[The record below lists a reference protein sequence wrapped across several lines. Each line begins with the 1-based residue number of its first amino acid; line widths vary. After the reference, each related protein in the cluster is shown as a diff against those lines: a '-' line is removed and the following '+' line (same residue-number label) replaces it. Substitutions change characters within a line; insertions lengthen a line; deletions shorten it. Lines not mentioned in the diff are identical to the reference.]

1 MTRRFALRK
10 GPRPPLGVTSSST
23 TRHRPPGYSSTS
35 PTATSGTGIPYP
47 TPRHW
52 PYWVPEGAGP
62 VAPSHFLLALY
73 QLPTRP
79 GAWLLYQDPAFLQP
93 LGSSWKV
100 HENHSRSA
108 PVYLAARVA
117 TQGPR
122 GACVGHGRRV
132 TAPAEFARVL
142 LAGQRQQQPAIR
154 VADLI
159 GSGLPAALLSQ
170 GRVDFV
176 LRLQGVR

>member
-1 MTRRFALRK
+1 M
-10 GPRPPLGVTSSST
+10 
-23 TRHRPPGYSSTS
+23 
-35 PTATSGTGIPYP
+35 
-47 TPRHW
+47 
-52 PYWVPEGAGP
+52 
-62 VAPSHFLLALY
+62 
-73 QLPTRP
+73 
-79 GAWLLYQDPAFLQP
+79 
-93 LGSSWKV
+93 
-100 HENHSRSA
+100 
-108 PVYLAARVA
+108 
-117 TQGPR
+117 
-122 GACVGHGRRV
+122 GHGRRV